1 MVMGRDNGHKT
12 VLGSS
17 LNSVQRKII
26 HIDMDAFFASVEQ
39 RDDPTLRGKPVAVGG
54 SAKGGVVAAASYE
67 ARAFGVHSAMPSSI
81 AARKCPGLIFVKH
94 RFDVYRQVSEQIKDI
109 FRQYTDLVEPLSLDE
124 AFLDVTENKVAYHS
138 AVKIAREIRRK
149 ILEETGLTASAGVS
163 VNKFLAK
170 VASDIH
176 KPNGLTVILPE
187 DVPIFLQDLPIKKFF
202 GVGAKTAE
210 KMHRMGI
217 EKGGDLLP
225 YSKIDLA
232 QRFGKFGLYLYH
244 IARGIDD
251 RPVKP
256 HRIRK
261 SISNERTYVPSL
273 SGSAIVLATLD
284 RQIEQLHRSC
294 VTRGIKGRTIN
305 LKLRYDDFTT
315 LTRSLTLPLSTN
327 GIAAITEASRELLVS
342 LDIDSPIRLLGIGL
356 SNLDRKSQWIQL
368 EMEFE

>member
-1 MVMGRDNGHKT
+1 M
-12 VLGSS
+12 S
-17 LNSVQRKII
+17 RKII

-39 RDDPTLRGKPVAVGG
+39 RDDPALRGRPVAVGG
-54 SAKGGVVAAASYE
+54 SSKGGVVAAASYE
-67 ARAFGVHSAMPSSI
+67 ARRFGVHSAMPSSI

-94 RFDVYRQVSEQIKDI
+94 RFEVYRQVSEQIKGI

-124 AFLDVTENKVAYHS
+124 AFLDVTENKVGCES
-138 AVKIAREIRRK
+138 AVKIAREIRTK
-149 ILEETGLTASAGVS
+149 ILAETDLTASAGVS

-187 DVPIFLQDLPIKKFF
+187 DVPVFLHDLPIKKFF

-210 KMHRMGI
+210 KMQRMGI
-217 EKGGDLLP
+217 DKGGDLLP
-225 YSKIDLA
+225 YSKIELA
-232 QRFGKFGLYLYH
+232 QRFGKFGIYLYH

-261 SISNERTYVPSL
+261 SISNERTYVPPL
-273 SGSAIVLATLD
+273 NGSPVVLATLD
-284 RQIEQLHRSC
+284 KQIEQLHRSC
-294 VTRGIKGRTIN
+294 VTRGIKGRTVN

-315 LTRSLTLPLSTN
+315 LTRSHTLPLSTN
-327 GIAAITEASRELLVS
+327 ATEDIAAASRDLLVD
-342 LDIDSPIRLLGIGL
+342 LDIDRPIRLLGIGL

-368 EMEFE
+368 EMEFEED